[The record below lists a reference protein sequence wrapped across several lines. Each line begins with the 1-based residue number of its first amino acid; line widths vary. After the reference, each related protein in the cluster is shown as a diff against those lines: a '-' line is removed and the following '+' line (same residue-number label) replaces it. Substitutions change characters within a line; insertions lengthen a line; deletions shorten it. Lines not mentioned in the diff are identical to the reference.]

1 MQLETRKATKNTSML
16 YLMNIAKMFFP
27 LVTLPYLT
35 RVLTVD
41 CYAIVAYVK
50 AVMQYVQIVLMFGF
64 TLSATKDI
72 VNARED
78 KHLIGAITGGVLE
91 AKGILSVIVAMVLL
105 VLTVTIPLLRDNPIY
120 TFLAFINIVITE
132 MLADFLFR
140 GIDKME
146 VITIRFVVSK
156 LISTLLTFV
165 FVKNDSDVLLI
176 PLFDIAGSI
185 VALILVLHEIRK
197 IGIII
202 AKTPLTDALSRLKE
216 SAIYFASDMATT
228 AFGALNTILIGIFV
242 TKTDVSYWSLCMQLV
257 SAVQS
262 LYTPITN
269 GIYPSMVR
277 TKSLKFL
284 KKILLIFM
292 PIVVAGCVLCVF
304 LSNFIV
310 TLIGGIQ
317 YAEAAPL
324 FRTLIPVLFFGFPG
338 MLLGWPALGPIG
350 RQKETTL
357 TTIVTAIFQISGLG
371 VLILTKSFN
380 LTSIAILRSIT
391 EGVMMVLRG
400 GLCIRYRREFNP

>member
-1 MQLETRKATKNTSML
+1 MQAETKKVTKNTSML
-16 YLMNIAKMFFP
+16 YLMNIAKMIFP

-72 VNARED
+72 VNAAGD
-78 KHLIGAITGGVLE
+78 KQKIGSITGGVLE
-91 AKGILSVIVAMVLL
+91 AKGILSAITAAVLL
-105 VLTVTIPLLRDNPIY
+105 ILTITIPLLRENPLY
-120 TFLAFINIVITE
+120 MALAFINIVITE

-146 VITIRFVVSK
+146 IITIRFVVSK

-165 FVKNDSDVLLI
+165 FIKNDNHVLLI
-176 PLFDIAGSI
+176 PLFDILGSV
-185 VALILVLHEIRK
+185 VALALVLIEIRK
-197 IGIII
+197 MGITI
-202 AKTPLTDALSRLKE
+202 TRMPLSDALSRLKE

-228 AFGALNTILIGIFV
+228 AFGALNTLLVGIFV
-242 TKTDVSYWSLCMQLV
+242 TKTDVSYWSLCMQLI

-292 PIVVAGCVLCVF
+292 PIVVIGCIICVL
-304 LSNFIV
+304 LSSFIV
-310 TLIGGIQ
+310 TLIGGPQ
-317 YAEAAPL
+317 YTAAAPV
-324 FRTLIPVLFFGFPG
+324 FRTLVPVLLFSFPG

-350 RQKETTL
+350 KQKETTM
-357 TTIVTAIFQISGLG
+357 TTVITAIFQVCGLG
-371 VLILTKSFN
+371 MLIVTEKFN
-380 LTSIAILRSIT
+380 LINIAILRGIT
-391 EGVMMVLRG
+391 EGLMMFLRS
-400 GLCIRYRREFNP
+400 GLCIKYRNEFDD

>member
-1 MQLETRKATKNTSML
+1 MQVETKKATKNTSML
-16 YLMNIAKMFFP
+16 YLMNIAKMIFP

-72 VNARED
+72 VNAAGD
-78 KHLIGAITGGVLE
+78 KQKIGAITGGVLE
-91 AKGILSVIVAMVLL
+91 AKGILSAITAAVLL
-105 VLTVTIPLLRDNPIY
+105 ILTITIPLLRENPLY
-120 TFLAFINIVITE
+120 TALAFINIVITE

-146 VITIRFVVSK
+146 IITIRFVVSK

-165 FVKNDSDVLLI
+165 FIKNDNHVLLI
-176 PLFDIAGSI
+176 PLFDILGSV
-185 VALILVLHEIRK
+185 VALALVLIEIRK
-197 IGIII
+197 MGIKI
-202 AKTPLTDALSRLKE
+202 TRMPLSDALSRLKE

-228 AFGALNTILIGIFV
+228 AFGALNTLLVGIFV
-242 TKTDVSYWSLCMQLV
+242 TKTDVSYWSLCMQLI

-292 PIVVAGCVLCVF
+292 PIVVVGCIICVL
-304 LSNFIV
+304 LSSFIV
-310 TLIGGIQ
+310 TLIGGSQ
-317 YAEAAPL
+317 YTAAAPV
-324 FRTLIPVLFFGFPG
+324 FRTLVPVLLFSFPG

-350 RQKETTL
+350 KQKETTM
-357 TTIVTAIFQISGLG
+357 TTVITAIFQVCGLVLLIS
-371 VLILTKSFN
+371 IRKFN
-380 LTSIAILRSIT
+380 LFSIA
-391 EGVMMVLRG
+391 VLRG
-400 GLCIRYRREFNP
+400 MTECLLMILRAGLCLKYKNDFNR